1 MHQDFFSFVKTKTHD
16 WITAVTN
23 IFLFLPYFFSI
34 SSLIKTLF
42 APWKRIES
50 EKKEAGFSLSDWY
63 DRVSLNVV
71 SRAVGFVIRTGL
83 IGTYLVLQCLFM
95 LSMPLIF
102 LIWLLSLPGQYVL
115 YINTPS
121 ADEKKAELKA
131 WFMQTHLTDQKNEPS
146 IAAWFEQM
154 YAETH
159 LKPWWTLDRLFTM
172 PQLAYDW
179 TSGYTPTLDQFAV
192 DVSKTVRSAHPILG
206 RVKEIEEVQQTLS
219 KSRNANVILV
229 GDEGSGRTSIIEG
242 LAQAVTLGKVHPQL
256 QFKRILSIDI
266 EKIIAQTTDFA
277 QRETILNAIF
287 TEAKKAGNIILVMF
301 DIDRFVSNEANRL
314 DLSKSIL
321 TAAESEGLH
330 ILATTTSYAYQKY
343 VFPQKSI
350 VQAFTKLDVNEI
362 SSETTLHILA
372 THALDYEKKFKLV
385 VPFEALQQV
394 FQLAETHITNI
405 PQPEKSINLLDDV
418 VTFAANQKLPSVNT
432 DTINAVL
439 TQKTHVPTSIDDTMK
454 EKLLTLEPLLKKRII
469 QQDMAVSTVA
479 ASLRKAFV
487 LSGSRKKPLASFLF
501 LGPTGVGKTETAKAL
516 IGEFFGKET
525 QLVRFDMS
533 LYQSKNDIGKLVG
546 DSATGEPGQLTEAI
560 RKQPYGVLLLDEL
573 EKADKNLLNIFLTL
587 LDEGYFTS
595 GQGEKVDCKNL
606 IIIATSNAGS
616 SYISELLT
624 KGETDIESKL
634 IDHLISTK
642 VYSPEFLNR
651 FDGIA
656 VYSPLSQ
663 QALLTIAG
671 MLTQKLSAEILAKY
685 KVTVT
690 FSPEFL
696 SKIVTEGYD
705 PRFGARNLQRTLT
718 EKVEDSISKQI
729 LEKTLASGSQLNF

>member
-1 MHQDFFSFVKTKTHD
+1 MHQDFFGFVKSKARD

-23 IFLFLPYFFSI
+23 LFLFLPYFFSI
-34 SSLIKTLF
+34 SALLKTLF

-71 SRAVGFVIRTGL
+71 SRAVGFFIRSGL
-83 IGTYLVLQCLFM
+83 IGTYLVLQCLF
-95 LSMPLIF
+95 
-102 LIWLLSLPGQYVL
+102 LLSLPFVFLFWLMSLPIQYIL
-115 YINTPS
+115 YINAP
-121 ADEKKAELKA
+121 DEEEKKAELRA
-131 WFMQTHLTDQKNEPS
+131 WFMQTHMTDVKNEPS
-146 IAAWFEQM
+146 VAAWFEQM

-159 LKPWWTLDRLFTM
+159 LKPWWTLDRLFAM

-179 TSGYTPTLDQFAV
+179 TSGYTPTLDQYAR
-192 DVSKTVRSAHPILG
+192 DVSKTVRSTHPILG
-206 RVKEIEEVQQTLS
+206 REKEIEEVQQTLS
-219 KSRNANVILV
+219 KSRNANIILV
-229 GDEGSGRTSIIEG
+229 GDEGSGRMSIIEG
-242 LAQAVTLGKVHPQL
+242 LAQQVTLGHVHPQI

-277 QRETILNAIF
+277 QRETILNDIF
-287 TEAKKAGNIILVMF
+287 TESKKAGNIILVMV
-301 DIDRFVSNEANRL
+301 DIDRFVSNETGRI

-321 TAAESEGLH
+321 TAAEAEGLH
-330 ILATTTSYAYQKY
+330 IIATTTSYAYQKY
-343 VFPQKSI
+343 IFPQKSI
-350 VQAFTKLDVNEI
+350 MQAFTKLDVDEI
-362 SSETTLHILA
+362 SSETTMHILA
-372 THALDYEKKFKLV
+372 TNALDYEKKYKLV
-385 VPFEALQQV
+385 IPFESLQQV
-394 FQLAETHITNI
+394 FQLAQTHITSV
-405 PQPEKSINLLDDV
+405 PLPEKSIDLLDDV
-418 VTFAANQKLPSVNT
+418 VAYATSQKIETLGSDV
-432 DTINAVL
+432 INAVL
-439 TQKTHVPTSIDDTMK
+439 TQKTHVPTSITDVMK
-454 EKLLTLEPLLKKRII
+454 EKLLTLEALLKKRII
-469 QQDMAVSTVA
+469 QQDAAVGSVA
-479 ASLRKAFV
+479 ATLRKAFV
-487 LSGSRKKPLASFLF
+487 LSGARKKPLASFLF

-516 IGEFFGKET
+516 TNEFFGKEI
-525 QLVRFDMS
+525 QLIRFDMS

-546 DSATGEPGQLTEAI
+546 DSGTGEPGLLTEAI

-573 EKADKNLLNIFLTL
+573 EKADKDLLNIFLTL

-595 GQGEKVDCKNL
+595 GAGEKVDCKNL
-606 IIIATSNAGS
+606 IVIATSNAGS
-616 SYISELLT
+616 EYIAELLS
-624 KGETDIESKL
+624 KGESAIESKL
-634 IDHLISTK
+634 IDRLISTK

-696 SKIVTEGYD
+696 TKLVTEGYD
-705 PRFGARNLQRTLT
+705 PRFGARNLQRIVT

-729 LEKTLASGSQLNF
+729 LEKTLKEGMSLSF